1 MYEIKYCLDI
11 VYLYVGWK
19 VREVQ
24 CKVSQYSLDLD
35 TIRNGHICRAWQGIV
50 LPIFDVSVSR
60 VCQAVKMWYTEPYN
74 SSIYT

>member
-1 MYEIKYCLDI
+1 MHA
-11 VYLYVGWK
+11 
-19 VREVQ
+19 
-24 CKVSQYSLDLD
+24 VSQYSLDLD